1 MPISE
6 WTFVSDTCIQHVL
19 IPQKSYNYYSI
30 CCHWAGQHSCA
41 GLFLLLLPVLCGLDN
56 IVWHHCSHQGDHRP
70 RLCGAVA
77 EIAVS
82 RRALTSYSS
91 HILILSHVVHVPCP
105 ALCRQEAENAIKTT
119 KNIRH
124 QRPRS
129 TVLHV
134 WLTPTPAGVI
144 RPNGCAAA
152 AVRRYPA
159 TNP

>member
-1 MPISE
+1 MSWFRKSPTIA
-6 WTFVSDTCIQHVL
+6 TPFVVTGHTAVPASFCFSFRSCVAWITLSDTTAVTREIIVHAFAVQL
-19 IPQKSYNYYSI
+19 QKLQ
-30 CCHWAGQHSCA
+30 CQGE
-41 GLFLLLLPVLCGLDN
+41 L
-56 IVWHHCSHQGDHRP
+56 WHH
-70 RLCGAVA
+70 L
-77 EIAVS
+77 IFI
-82 RRALTSYSS
+82 SYSS